1 MLAPK
6 VENKRTSLEN
16 AGSLNSGAKK
26 RGMSYVDNRPEKI
39 AQRKRRQTNNAE
51 AEQTTQ
57 SNDTATGNPAGGEV
71 VQRVVGSYKPGTL
84 AVTTHAMRNLSLGA
98 MKTVQQLHDDPINH
112 YTIDQ
117 ARQIAT
123 GVSTTS
129 NPYEW
134 DVTGIG
140 SFATTDPG
148 VQDILNSFG
157 HPTQSVVKTYD
168 DLASRVGFDVGRN
181 RKGTLSSSTV
191 SDLHAQ
197 FEASVPLHLG
207 FNPFLNA
214 AWTGNLDDY
223 TGSKTGIPLYSV
235 MRSQITR
242 DFVAESLGNVTL
254 NDVLREVSGRPS
266 EVHHLMFK
274 ARYPDIATTPENL
287 MLTERSERESVY
299 GPGQHELMHMVASGN
314 HKDKFREL
322 LPQYVEEYGEWI
334 KAKSGKK
341 IV

>member
-134 DVTGIG
+134 DVTR
-140 SFATTDPG
+140 
-148 VQDILNSFG
+148 
-157 HPTQSVVKTYD
+157 HRKRTYR
-168 DLASRVGFDVGRN
+168 S
-181 RKGTLSSSTV
+181 K
-191 SDLHAQ
+191 AQ
-197 FEASVPLHLG
+197 PAV
-207 FNPFLNA
+207 
-214 AWTGNLDDY
+214 
-223 TGSKTGIPLYSV
+223 
-235 MRSQITR
+235 
-242 DFVAESLGNVTL
+242 
-254 NDVLREVSGRPS
+254 
-266 EVHHLMFK
+266 
-274 ARYPDIATTPENL
+274 
-287 MLTERSERESVY
+287 
-299 GPGQHELMHMVASGN
+299 
-314 HKDKFREL
+314 
-322 LPQYVEEYGEWI
+322 
-334 KAKSGKK
+334 
-341 IV
+341 